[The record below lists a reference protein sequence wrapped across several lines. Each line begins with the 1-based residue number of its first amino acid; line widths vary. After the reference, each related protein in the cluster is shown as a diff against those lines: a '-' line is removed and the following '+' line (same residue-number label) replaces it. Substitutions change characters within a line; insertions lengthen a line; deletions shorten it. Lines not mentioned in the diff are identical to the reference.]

1 MFCTDRENLTKD
13 VKTAKN
19 VTAPRYFKFMQIA
32 KNTRITDIKK
42 RLLNPIYPVNKLSI
56 KYIIKDSIRKIR
68 FFKNLIDS
76 FYHKSNHIIRYWDWD
91 VTKNLKMS
99 YN

>member
-1 MFCTDRENLTKD
+1 MFCTARKNLTKD

-19 VTAPRYFKFMQIA
+19 ITAPRFFKFMQIA

-42 RLLNPIYPVNKLSI
+42 RLIYPIYPVNKLSI
-56 KYIIKDSIRKIR
+56 KYKFKDSIRKIR

-76 FYHKSNHIIRYWDWD
+76 FYHKSNHIIRYGD
-91 VTKNLKMS
+91 VSKNLKMS
-99 YN
+99 FN

>member
-1 MFCTDRENLTKD
+1 MFCTARENLTKD

-19 VTAPRYFKFMQIA
+19 VTALRYFKFMQIA

-42 RLLNPIYPVNKLSI
+42 RLFNPIYPVNKLSI
-56 KYIIKDSIRKIR
+56 KYIIKDFIRKIR

-76 FYHKSNHIIRYWDWD
+76 F
-91 VTKNLKMS
+91 
-99 YN
+99 